1 MNSLLI
7 LDVVIGLVF
16 VYLLYSMLATI
27 VQEFIATLFSFRAK
41 VLERAI
47 FRMLED
53 GKLFDRRFSSIK
65 ALFKKESP
73 FSKGRNLVTLFYEHP
88 TVKYLS
94 EGKRNDKPS
103 YISKEYFS
111 RVIID
116 LLRGENIKQGDDIK
130 PLIEKALSDGIIP
143 GTEIRIGEE
152 TLKQLRSL
160 WFESEGEV
168 QKLRTLLEEW
178 FDATMQRCSGWYKAK
193 TQYILL
199 FIGLVTAIVFNVDTI
214 AITGKLQKDPALRES
229 MVQQADKFIK
239 DHPKLYDKGLQKIKQ
254 TDTTKLAKTDSA
266 LMDRGTMLIQKADSL
281 VKTDLTKTN
290 GLLGLGWEGFSFS
303 KLGQSV
309 QTASKSGIWSFLYF
323 ILVGIWIGLGKLI
336 GWLVTALAISLGA
349 PFWFDLLNKLMKL
362 RTSIKIPGV
371 SEEDEKKK

>member
-309 QTASKSGIWSFLYF
+309 QTASNSGIWSFL
-323 ILVGIWIGLGKLI
+323 
-336 GWLVTALAISLGA
+336 
-349 PFWFDLLNKLMKL
+349 
-362 RTSIKIPGV
+362 
-371 SEEDEKKK
+371 

>member
-1 MNSLLI
+1 M
-7 LDVVIGLVF
+7 
-16 VYLLYSMLATI
+16 
-27 VQEFIATLFSFRAK
+27 
-41 VLERAI
+41 
-47 FRMLED
+47 
-53 GKLFDRRFSSIK
+53 
-65 ALFKKESP
+65 
-73 FSKGRNLVTLFYEHP
+73 
-88 TVKYLS
+88 
-94 EGKRNDKPS
+94 
-103 YISKEYFS
+103 
-111 RVIID
+111 
-116 LLRGENIKQGDDIK
+116 
-130 PLIEKALSDGIIP
+130 
-143 GTEIRIGEE
+143 
-152 TLKQLRSL
+152 

-303 KLGQSV
+303 KLAKPMQK
-309 QTASKSGIWSFLYF
+309 AWKSGTWSFLYF
-323 ILVGIWIGLGKLI
+323 ILVGIWIGLVKLI